1 MPTLQPSGDM
11 LGMNMM
17 LTCRAGVPEMPN
29 AQELF
34 WCWRKASHHLRKGI
48 EGLLMQITQNIE
60 ATHGKDASLKW
71 SIAYEEALR
80 ELYLPYEWDEM
91 CGPMCGDAAGDEGD
105 DCTYSEHEPSS
116 WMYLGAEDEH
126 EWVTCNHKEGR
137 SGGKQLAAL
146 LEKLVDHFGRTAAP
160 ILSKEWAGL
169 LLMLC
174 APLQDWQV
182 ISDALLSE
190 DTAALQAS
198 LKGGHSPFTIVAQRM
213 VHIWG
218 ACFGEWTDPDTRRP
232 LTKVFEADKHAILD
246 QTVGAAWRCD
256 PFVRRWQGNALMYY
270 PLRIFSDRAWA
281 SLFLWLDAGVTPL
294 QALRADWLKRPEQH
308 AEQ

>member
-34 WCWRKASHHLRKGI
+34 WCWRKASHHLRQGV
-48 EGLLMQITQNIE
+48 EGLLMHITRDIE

-71 SIAYEEALR
+71 FVAYEEGLR

-91 CGPMCGDAAGDEGD
+91 CGPLCGVAADGGD

-126 EWVTCNHKEGR
+126 EWVTSNHKGR
-137 SGGKQLAAL
+137 AGGKQLAAL
-146 LEKLVDHFGRTAAP
+146 LEKLVDQFARTAAP
-160 ILSKEWAGL
+160 ILSNTWTEILTA
-169 LLMLC
+169 LC
-174 APLQDWQV
+174 FPLQDWHAV
-182 ISDALLSE
+182 SEALLAE
-190 DTAALQAS
+190 DTAALKAS
-198 LKGGHSPFTIVAQRM
+198 LTGSEGHQPFAIVANRM
-213 VHIWG
+213 AGVWDG
-218 ACFGEWTDPDTRRP
+218 CFGDWTDPDTRRP
-232 LTKVFEADKHAILD
+232 PTKVFDADMDAILD
-246 QTVGAAWRCD
+246 QTVGAAWRRD
-256 PFVRRWQGNALMYY
+256 PFVLRWQGNALMYY

-281 SLFLWLDAGVTPL
+281 SLFLWLEAGVTPL
-294 QALRADWLKRPEQH
+294 QALRADWLKRPEQ
-308 AEQ
+308 